1 MGELLDRKE
10 HFPVQLQNF
19 EGPLDLLL
27 FLIRKEEIDIY
38 DIPIADI
45 TKQYLGYVELMKDL
59 DLEIAGEFILM
70 SATLIQIKVRM
81 LLPRPE
87 TEGDEE
93 LEDPRAE
100 LVRQLLE
107 YKRFKEVAESISD
120 LEERARR
127 RYPRLD
133 FGWTRPYRVTEEISN
148 DELLKDVSM
157 FDLLRAFKFVLENMP
172 KITTHQVGEMG
183 VTLEQQVDYLL
194 QAVEEKERIS
204 FFDVISKL
212 NYRVEVVVTFMAI
225 LELVKARKL
234 RFQQAESFGDIYLIK
249 YSDPVG

>member
-1 MGELLDRKE
+1 MLDRKE

-45 TKQYLGYVELMKDL
+45 TKQYLGYVDLMKDL

-87 TEGDEE
+87 LEGDEE
-93 LEDPRAE
+93 AEDPRAE

-107 YKRFKEVAESISD
+107 YKRFKEVAENISD
-120 LEERARR
+120 LEDRARR
-127 RYPRLD
+127 TYPRHD
-133 FGWTRPYRVTEEISN
+133 FDWTRPYRVADEISN
-148 DELLKDVSM
+148 EELLKDVSM
-157 FDLLRAFKFVLENMP
+157 FDLLRAFKAVMDNMP
-172 KITTHQVGEMG
+172 KITSHQVGEMG
-183 VTLEQQVDYLL
+183 VTLEQQVAFLL
-194 QAVEEKERIS
+194 AAVEEKERVS
-204 FFDVISKL
+204 FFDVVSQL
-212 NYRVEVVVTFMAI
+212 TYRVEVVVTFMAI
-225 LELVKARKL
+225 LELVKGRKL
-234 RFQQAESFGDIYLIK
+234 RFQQAENFDDIYLIK
-249 YSDPVG
+249 YSESVG